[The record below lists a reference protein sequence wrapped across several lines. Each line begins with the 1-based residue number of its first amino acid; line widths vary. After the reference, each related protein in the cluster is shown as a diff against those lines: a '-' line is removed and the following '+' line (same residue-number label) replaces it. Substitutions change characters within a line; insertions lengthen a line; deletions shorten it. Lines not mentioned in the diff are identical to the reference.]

1 MAEIYRI
8 ADGAAELRIGWIDT
22 DGKIYA
28 RRASKHECV
37 GWVDYDEREVRDR
50 DDELVGWLEE
60 EGEVVGLFED
70 GEAGIGYVRA
80 DGSLY
85 FYCDPD
91 ESEEDLLVGRMTG
104 MQDEIEGAAAL
115 LFFFEDVALAE

>member
-8 ADGAAELRIGWIDT
+8 VDGAAELRVGWIDT

-28 RRASKHECV
+28 RRADKHECV
-37 GWVDYDEREVRDR
+37 GWVDFDEAEVRDR
-50 DDELVGWLEE
+50 DDELVGWLEG
-60 EGEVVGLFED
+60 EGEVVGVFED
-70 GEAGIGYVRA
+70 GEAGIGYVRP

-85 FYCDPD
+85 FFGDPD

-104 MQDEIEGAAAL
+104 MQNEIEGAAAL
-115 LFFFEDVALAE
+115 LFFFEEV